1 MLIVSPTAVLAG
13 IVLVI
18 LAAQVVLTVALAILL
33 VVAQAISAVV
43 LALPTLTPAAM
54 KQHHC

>member
-18 LAAQVVLTVALAILL
+18 LAAQEVLTIVFAMLL

-43 LALPTLTPAAM
+43 LALTTLTLAAV
-54 KQHHC
+54 